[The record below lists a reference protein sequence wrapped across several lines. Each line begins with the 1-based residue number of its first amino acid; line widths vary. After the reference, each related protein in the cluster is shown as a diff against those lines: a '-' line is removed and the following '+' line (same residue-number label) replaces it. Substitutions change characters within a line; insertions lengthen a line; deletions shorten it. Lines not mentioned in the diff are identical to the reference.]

1 MKGFLNL
8 FGENIRISTKSIRAN
23 LIRAILTMFIIA
35 FGIMALVGILTAIDA
50 IKTSITQEFT
60 RMGANTFTI
69 ESRSM
74 NVQIGNKRYRRR
86 NYDYINY
93 RQAQEF
99 KETYDFP
106 AMVSVWTYAT
116 SIATA
121 KYKSNK
127 TDPNLAVIGADE
139 NYLATAG
146 YDVEKGRNFTALEV
160 RMNRNFALIGQD
172 VKKDL
177 FGNREDPVNKI
188 ISVGSGRYK
197 VIGVLATKGSGMGG
211 GGDRIC
217 ILPYT
222 NVRQYFSRPRMRYSI
237 NISPKDPRLLDA
249 AIGDAEGTFRVV
261 RGLDVVDESDFNIT
275 KSDSLANILLENL
288 RFIAI
293 AATLIGIITLF
304 GATVGLMNIMLVSVT
319 ERTREIGIRKA
330 IGARSLTIKRQFL
343 FEAIMIGQMGGLAGI
358 ILGILAGNVI
368 SMIIGTAFIV
378 PWAWIILGF
387 VLCFIVGIIS
397 GYFPAQKASRLDP
410 IHALRYE

>member
-23 LIRAILTMFIIA
+23 IVRAILTMFIIA

-50 IKTSITQEFT
+50 IKSSITQEFE

-86 NYDYINY
+86 NYDYINF
-93 RQAQEF
+93 RQARDF

-106 AMVSVWTYAT
+106 AKVSVWTNAT
-116 SIATA
+116 SIGIA

-127 TDPNLAVIGADE
+127 TDPNLTVIGADE
-139 NYLATAG
+139 NYLLTAG
-146 YDVEKGRNFTALEV
+146 YDIDQGRNFTALEV
-160 RMNRNFALIGQD
+160 QMNRNFVLIGQD
-172 VKKDL
+172 LKKKL
-177 FGNREDPVNKI
+177 FVNKENPVNKI
-188 ISVGSGRYK
+188 ISIGNGRYK
-197 VIGVLATKGSGMGG
+197 VIGVLAKKGSGMGG
-211 GGDRIC
+211 GGDRLC
-217 ILPYT
+217 IIPYT
-222 NVRQYFSRPRMRYSI
+222 NARQYFSRPRMHYSI
-237 NISPKDPRLLDA
+237 NVSPDDPALLDA
-249 AIGDAEGTFRVV
+249 AIGNAEGTFRVV
-261 RGLDVVDESDFNIT
+261 RGLDVVDETDFNIT

-293 AATLIGIITLF
+293 AATAIGIITLF

-343 FEAIMIGQMGGLAGI
+343 FEAIMIGQIGGLAGI
-358 ILGILAGNVI
+358 FLGILAGNVI
-368 SMIIGTAFIV
+368 SMIIGTSFII

-410 IHALRYE
+410 INALRYE